1 MLELA
6 FAAMLGTAPL
16 AQPLQ
21 LANPDPAS
29 LVVPPDV
36 NERAAELVRQ
46 LGHPDFATREQAQQ
60 ELREMGRLAL
70 PAIVEGIE
78 TSDVPE
84 VARRC
89 DLLYPRAHSLEI
101 RARVDCFSADTA
113 GKYKHDLPG
122 ADEFFAITGRTPAA
136 NKLYRDLLLSHN
148 RDLLTAVGG
157 PADELAQIAAGRRAE
172 MNPRVVG
179 GVRKMA
185 DAADVVALLFAETTI
200 PDQGGGV
207 GINSPTYLLTAG
219 GLRTALD
226 TDPRKE
232 AMAAITVKW
241 FDTRTD
247 GRTLAAAMTAAATL
261 KLSQVVIPLAKK
273 TLAAENAT
281 PQQKAM
287 AVCKVAQVGTEA
299 DLPLL
304 AALTGN
310 DDVAY
315 NGVTIINGQRV
326 NHPVQV
332 RDVALAMSLLLSKQD
347 PTDYGLKNR
356 YQGNTAESLKYNY
369 ITYFFEDAD
378 EKKVEERREAAMTR
392 WYEWAGKNLK
402 DYPKAP
408 PVKAKKDE
416 KKGEEKKDD
425 KPAPPKGE

>member
-16 AQPLQ
+16 AQPIQ
-21 LANPDPAS
+21 VANPDPAS

-36 NERAAELVRQ
+36 DERARELVKQ
-46 LGHPDFATREQAQQ
+46 LGDPDFPTREQAQQ
-60 ELREMGRLAL
+60 ELRELGRLAL

-89 DLLYPRAHSLEI
+89 DLLYPRAHTLEI

-113 GKYKHDLPG
+113 GKFKHDLPG
-122 ADEFFAITGRTPAA
+122 ANEFFAITGRTPAA
-136 NKLYRDLLLSHN
+136 NKLYRDLLLSPN

-157 PADELAQIAAGRRAE
+157 PQDEVSQIAAARRAE
-172 MNPRVVG
+172 LNPRAVG
-179 GVRKMA
+179 GVRKMP
-185 DAADVVALLFAETTI
+185 DAADVVALLFVETTV
-200 PDQGGGV
+200 PDLGGGV
-207 GINSPTYLLTAG
+207 GVNSPTYLLTAG

-241 FDTRTD
+241 FETRTD
-247 GRTLAAAMTAAATL
+247 GRTTAAAMTAAATL
-261 KLSQVVIPLAKK
+261 KLPQVVIPLAKK
-273 TLAAENAT
+273 TLAADNAT
-281 PQQKAM
+281 PQQKAQ
-287 AVCKVAQVGTEA
+287 AVCKVAQVGGDA

-315 NGVTIINGQRV
+315 NGVVMVNGQRQ
-326 NHPVQV
+326 NNPVQV

-347 PTDYGLKNR
+347 PTDYGMKNR

-369 ITYFFEDAD
+369 ITYYFEDAD
-378 EKKVEERREAAMTR
+378 GKAEEKREAAIAR
-392 WYEWAGKNLK
+392 WYEWAGKNVK

-408 PVKAKKDE
+408 PVKPKKEDE
-416 KKGEEKKDD
+416 KKGD
-425 KPAPPKGE
+425 KPAPPKDK